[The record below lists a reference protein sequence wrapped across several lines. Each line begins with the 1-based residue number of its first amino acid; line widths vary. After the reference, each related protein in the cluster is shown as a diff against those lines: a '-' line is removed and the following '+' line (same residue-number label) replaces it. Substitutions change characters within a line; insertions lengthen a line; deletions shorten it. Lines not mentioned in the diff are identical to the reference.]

1 MNNAVEVSST
11 GQVVVS
17 EVEARIIELAVP
29 ATPVVVEVAT
39 AGPQGPTTPS
49 IGDIGDVN
57 TAGAVDKSVLY
68 YDNANSVWRGDD
80 INTIVTLTDG
90 GNF

>member
-1 MNNAVEVSST
+1 MNNAVEVNST

-29 ATPVVVEVAT
+29 ATPVVVEVTT
-39 AGPQGPTTPS
+39 AGPRGPIPTLGH
-49 IGDIGDVN
+49 IVDVN
-57 TAGAVDKSVLY
+57 TVAAVDKSVLY
-68 YDNANSVWRGDD
+68 YDDANSEWRGDD

-90 GNF
+90 GAF